1 MSLAIID
8 AREWQRVFDLKT
20 GAKRESDHPNVEM
33 VKGIIAGHSFP
44 GDVQMATNAWVTD
57 TALEL
62 IDKYQPQFAFI
73 SYGLPYFTFR
83 FHETS
88 ADEREQVIQSVFQ
101 EIDRLV
107 VQSGFTPVIVG
118 SGGLVPIKGYI
129 DLSRLDGL
137 AIASNW
143 TAGYAGLHNPT
154 PKDLEYIAS
163 LPQVERMVSKNEL
176 ADLFQ
181 GEEQETERLPEYFVV
196 AKEGYTY
203 KAPGTT
209 LRKAVNIP
217 AHNYFIPVA
226 TELGSVN
233 NITEIR
239 ELIEKNL
246 PHKKIAI
253 IVVEGVGLEDFPL
266 PYQRCAN
273 SLGWY
278 CYEQGEL
285 QFFALYMG
293 KHNFLAYPQGYPYYE
308 DDDENKPYPLS
319 GYFRDIPT
327 DTIGAHMGIKRAAVG
342 SRSMFPHTTTGA
354 DICIECF
361 ARNLFNQ
368 GIMAVITEEAMSMSE
383 KENICKHPE
392 KLKGKPG
399 DCSPQQIESCHGKEA
414 AGKCACIPVETL
426 NECTCTTEEKV
437 DISTCLPFEPES
449 ECTCLQTDE
458 AAINEVNIRHIG
470 IVHSPESDVLGMSL
484 QGQTA
489 TIEIF
494 PEYVGGLR
502 RIEDHSNLWI
512 LTWFH
517 KANREI
523 LETVPKKVNPDAPVY
538 GVFGIRTAGRPNPFG
553 LSLVKILKVEGNK
566 IEVQGLD
573 AIDGSPVVDIKPYFE
588 QDIIFS
594 PRAPYIRPQKKEMI
608 YQMMYTEALRH
619 HQEECDDFLLALRI
633 AMMAEEEFGKLNS
646 PDLLVKVTGSACLA
660 DTIQGLTRARVANP
674 ARFEFVQAADRQTV
688 AWQRGS
694 RIVTISL
701 RNVNLTRDGIINL
714 PDEELL
720 EKTIVDKG

>member
-33 VKGIIAGHSFP
+33 VKGIIARHPFP
-44 GDVQMATNAWVTD
+44 GDVEMATNAWVTD

-88 ADEREQVIQSVFQ
+88 ADEREQVIQSVFH

-143 TAGYAGLHNPT
+143 TASYAGLHNPS
-154 PKDLEYIAS
+154 PKDLEYIEG
-163 LPQVERMVSKNEL
+163 LPQVERIVSKNEL
-176 ADLFQ
+176 VDLFQ
-181 GEEQETERLPEYFVV
+181 GQAKETERVPEYFVV

-233 NITEIR
+233 NITDIR

-273 SLGWY
+273 SHGWY
-278 CYEQGEL
+278 YYEQGEL

-293 KHNFLAYPQGYPYYE
+293 RHHFLTYPQGHPYHE
-308 DDDENKPYPLS
+308 DDDENNPYPLS

-342 SRSMFPHTTTGA
+342 SRSMFPHTTSGA

-368 GIMAVITEEAMSMSE
+368 GVMAVITEEAMSMSE
-383 KENICKHPE
+383 KENMCKHPW

-399 DCSPQQIESCHGKEA
+399 DCSPQQIEACHGKEA
-414 AGKCACIPVETL
+414 A
-426 NECTCTTEEKV
+426 EK
-437 DISTCLPFEPES
+437 SA
-449 ECTCLQTDE
+449 CTCLQTDK
-458 AAINEVNIRHIG
+458 AAINEINIRQIG

-489 TIEIF
+489 AIEIF
-494 PEYVGGLR
+494 PEYMGGLR

-523 LETVPKKVNPDAPVY
+523 LETVPKKVNPEAPVY

-573 AIDGSPVVDIKPYFE
+573 AIDGSPVLDIKPYFE

-594 PRAPYIRPQKKEMI
+594 PRAPYIRPQKREMI

-619 HQEECDDFLLALRI
+619 HQEECDDFLMAMRI

-674 ARFEFVQAADRQTV
+674 ARFEFVHAADRQTV

-701 RNVNLTRDGIINL
+701 KNVNLTRDGIINL